1 MSPVCCRNLSCDK
14 SDGNIEH
21 CIRVNKTNII
31 QTWSVSFKSS
41 LEYLETAMQ
50 LVIQNH
56 KTIWKRENPEH

>member
-14 SDGNIEH
+14 GDGNIEN